1 MTRSLD
7 IVLADLRHQIGE
19 LGGGGGLISPS
30 VYDTAQ
36 VTRLAPQSCDIW
48 PALNWLLEQQQPDG
62 GWGNPA
68 LPLARDL
75 PTLAA
80 VLAIAPHAS
89 RSATAG
95 AVAAGLAF
103 LRRQMGHW
111 AAPLADDIPVGVE
124 LLLPRLVEE
133 AVTAGL
139 DLPASPYAALAELGR
154 QRRALVAGR
163 PLRAGTT
170 PAHSWEGLAREPE
183 RAVIDGTGG
192 IGHSPAA
199 TAAWLRAA
207 DGRAELADL
216 VAGARGYLARSATA
230 TATGIP
236 GVHPTVWPIDR
247 FELDFGLYALLL
259 ADVLRLPALRDVVA
273 PRVECLA
280 AGVREAGLGM
290 SDHFM
295 VDGDITATAMAVL
308 TADGRPVDAGLLD
321 RFAAGDHFFT
331 YPGEL
336 QPSITTTA
344 HAVHA
349 LALIGRVPG
358 RAVRYLLAQ
367 QTPDGRWDGD
377 KWHGSWLYTTAQVGL
392 ALLAAGVC
400 DGLDAAEAALRAHQ
414 RPGGG
419 WGVGAVTSE
428 ETAHAVLLLRAL
440 ATAGIL
446 SAAGRRA
453 LLAGERSLRANY
465 VPLGER
471 ECDAWI
477 GKELYVP
484 RRVSRMVELA
494 ALLSAEVHAA
504 QGMAMEAVDAV
515 R

>member
-7 IVLADLRHQIGE
+7 ILLADLRHEIGA
-19 LGGGGGLISPS
+19 LGSGGGLISPS

-36 VTRLAPQSCDIW
+36 VTRLAPQGRDSW
-48 PALNWLLEQQQPDG
+48 PALSWLLEQQQPDG

-68 LPLARDL
+68 LPLTRDL

-80 VLAIAPHAS
+80 VLALAPHAS
-89 RSATAG
+89 RRSTAG
-95 AVAAGLAF
+95 AITAGLAF
-103 LRRQMGHW
+103 LRRQMRHW

-133 AVTAGL
+133 AVAAGM
-139 DLPASPYAALAELGR
+139 DLPAAPYGALATLGQR
-154 QRRALVAGR
+154 RRALIAGR

-170 PAHSWEGLAREPE
+170 PTHSWEGLARAPE

-192 IGHSPAA
+192 VGHSPAA

-207 DGRAELADL
+207 EGRPELADAL
-216 VAGARGYLARSATA
+216 AGARNYLARSARA
-230 TATGIP
+230 TGTGIP

-259 ADVLRLPALRDVVA
+259 AGTLRLPALRDVVA

-280 AGVREAGLGM
+280 ASLGETGLGM

-308 TADGRPVDAGLLD
+308 TGAGRAVDPGLLD
-321 RFAAGDHFFT
+321 RFAAGDHYFT

-349 LALIGRVPG
+349 LALLG
-358 RAVRYLLAQ
+358 RAPRQAVGYLLAQ
-367 QTPDGRWDGD
+367 QTPDGRWEGD

-392 ALLAAGVC
+392 ALLAAGVRDDLC
-400 DGLDAAEAALRAHQ
+400 AAEAALRAHQ

-419 WGVGAVTSE
+419 WGVGNVTSE
-428 ETAHAVLLLRAL
+428 ETAHAVLLLQAL
-440 ATAGIL
+440 AAAGLL
-446 SAAGRRA
+446 SAAGGRA
-453 LLAGERSLRANY
+453 LRAGERFLQANY

-484 RRVSRMVELA
+484 RRVSRMIELA
-494 ALLSAEVHAA
+494 ALLSAAVRTAEGVV
-504 QGMAMEAVDAV
+504 METVDAV